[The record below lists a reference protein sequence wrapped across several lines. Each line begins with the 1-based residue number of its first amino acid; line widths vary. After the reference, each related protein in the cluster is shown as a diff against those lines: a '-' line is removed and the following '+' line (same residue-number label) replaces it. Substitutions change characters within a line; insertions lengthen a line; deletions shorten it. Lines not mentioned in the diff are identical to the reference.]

1 MLLFVV
7 RSMFSL
13 KGLCL
18 MVLLWF
24 LINLPPVKFMHLL
37 EDRDEE
43 PTGILMMWHHPKA
56 LAI

>member
-13 KGLCL
+13 EGLCL
-18 MVLLWF
+18 VVLLWF
-24 LINLPPVKFMHLL
+24 LIDLTSVKFMNLL

-43 PTGILMMWHHPKA
+43 PTGILMMWHHPEA